1 VKPKIPLGAE
11 CLVWPNM
18 ADNPNRKAHQVST
31 KSTLPSATPRTPPNP
46 SLNPNDAPRSEPAP
60 VAIGS
65 LVCDLAMLTSALERH
80 VADMNYCGTDE
91 FNAHTFP
98 RHPFDD
104 DTYEILYDL
113 AERVQQLGNDLYS
126 AEQER
131 RSYASLTPE
140 QQTARTQDLE
150 QAAEHTQAEQRSR
163 AEWQQGAAAR
173 ETAWAALPPES
184 TAPGRCNESVK
195 RCAKCGGRVNTIDG
209 IRRCWACFRRDQDGR

>member
-1 VKPKIPLGAE
+1 
-11 CLVWPNM
+11 M
-18 ADNPNRKAHQVST
+18 TDSPNRKTHPVST
-31 KSTLPSATPRTPPNP
+31 KSTPSAATRRTPPEP
-46 SLNPNDAPRSEPAP
+46 SPNLNAAPPSEPAP

-65 LVCDLAMLTSALERH
+65 LVCDLAMIIDALEKH
-80 VADMNYCGTDE
+80 VADMNYRGTDE

-104 DTYEILYDL
+104 STYQIIYDL

-131 RSYASLTPE
+131 QSYASLTPE

-150 QAAEHTQAEQRSR
+150 QETEDAQAEQRTQVK
-163 AEWQQGAAAR
+163 WQQGAAAR

-195 RCAKCGGRVNTIDG
+195 RCANCGGRVDTING
-209 IRRCWACFRRDQDGR
+209 IRRCWICFRRGQDGR